1 MMIFINLRF
10 LLLHQ
15 YFTFRHNFIN
25 GGGAETANKNERSN
39 KIPYPCSDSCGLN
52 YSGHVVNQATTKVPE
67 SRNVGA
73 PV

>member
-1 MMIFINLRF
+1 MIFSNLRF

-25 GGGAETANKNERSN
+25 GGSAETANKNERSN